1 MATRRLEL
9 VFTGDTRGLE
19 RAFGRAS
26 SSARS
31 IEGGVSRGVK
41 AFGKLAAA
49 GVAAGAAVA
58 GAFTGLGIQE
68 AIEQEKVAARTA
80 NVLKTTGGVANVT
93 KKQIEGLAGALQ
105 SQTGVADDAI
115 QSSQNLLLTFTKV
128 RNEAGK
134 GNDIFTQGTKAALD
148 MSVALGTD
156 LQGATLQIGKAL
168 NDPIKGVTAL
178 SRAGVSFTQQ
188 QKDQIRTLV
197 ESGRT
202 LDAQKLI
209 LSEMQTQFGG
219 AAEAAGNTTAGQF
232 EKLKRTVENAAE
244 AFAVVLLPRLNQ
256 LTTFLQREVVPRAT
270 EVVEVVQ
277 RHWPA
282 IQSTISTVVG
292 AVVGF
297 VRQHWGTISSV
308 TEAAFEAVVRAVR
321 GAVEWIQTNVVPTI
335 QSVVTNAQRFWDRFG
350 GTITAT
356 FALVVQVIRRAMT
369 VVRGVI
375 ETVLA
380 LIRGD
385 WGAAWAGVK
394 TVVSNTLGA
403 LVDVIRGIGPIVVKA
418 MSALGKLAV
427 DGIRAGLKGVAS
439 AVRSGVV
446 SGVSRLGD
454 LPAALLR
461 IGRDLGGKL
470 VDGIAAAVRS
480 LGGKIKDAILSAIPD
495 SISIGPVD
503 IPLGGASGGFIPG
516 TYRGRDDRIMR
527 VASGEAILTPKQ
539 QAMIPGGR
547 GTLAAIFAATGGRI
561 GGRSFAQGGVAGDS
575 FSGLGSVAGNV
586 QSFYRQL
593 VGAVPG
599 AQYVMSGYRAGST
612 IQGSGRRSLHADGMA
627 VDIGSRTA
635 KNAGSPSVV
644 APDLDAIAVLARR
657 ALGHSPVVAGTTS
670 NSRGEV
676 LWRTLQGGNHYDHV
690 HVGLKSGATPTVPG
704 VDLSSLGVSVGF
716 GGGSSGSGPQLTPFE
731 AVKRAIQGAGVG
743 SKRAGA
749 IAGRVMTATGAATT
763 GVSDRLSGG
772 SLTSA
777 EQRSVSSAGRSA
789 RGAARGLGKSP
800 EDVAKAGEKAERDA
814 TARFYK
820 LHIRQIDTERRK
832 LRKAKAKIL
841 ADLKALPGKKNAANR
856 KAAAKQLNR
865 ARATIDAELRE
876 LAELRAEA
884 NEQLAQLNEATIEDQ
899 HAENYGEGPGEPPTE
914 LDYLDAAIAQAGLTE
929 TTDDD
934 LAAARAME
942 DYRRREYAAAVASG
956 DPRRISDAATAL
968 LGAQQNREQIEAT
981 RANTDALNS
990 NTEAMRS
997 LGGSVSFG
1005 YRGQDYVLRSLAP
1018 PSSDRLDAS
1027 LLGV

>member
-105 SQTGVADDAI
+105 SQTGVASSAI

-209 LSEMQTQFGG
+209 LSEMQIQFGG

-256 LTTFLQREVVPRAT
+256 LTGFLQREVVPRAT

-308 TEAAFEAVVRAVR
+308 TAAAFEAVVRAVR

-335 QSVVTNAQRFWDRFG
+335 ASVVTNAQRFWDRFG

-527 VASGEAILTPKQ
+527 VASGEAILTPRQ

-547 GTLAAIFAATGGRI
+547 ATLGRIFSQTGGRI
-561 GGRSFAQGGVAGDS
+561 GGSSFRQGGFTGPSAGDAYQRAVGKLGTRYVYGKWDCADFATYVAGVD
-575 FSGLGSVAGNV
+575 
-586 QSFYRQL
+586 
-593 VGAVPG
+593 VG
-599 AQYVMSGYRAGST
+599 GST
-612 IQGSGRRSLHADGMA
+612 ASAWLKSSPARGGEALVWGFRRNGGGTKYDGGTDEHMGVGVLGPDGKMRWFDNTRPAVKSDARSAQWQALRVPKGWENVTGSDDTGAN
-627 VDIGSRTA
+627 TA
-635 KNAGSPSVV
+635 NEGVSVFE
-644 APDLDAIAVLARR
+644 ATRR
-657 ALGHSPVVAGTTS
+657 ALA
-670 NSRGEV
+670 
-676 LWRTLQGGNHYDHV
+676 
-690 HVGLKSGATPTVPG
+690 
-704 VDLSSLGVSVGF
+704 
-716 GGGSSGSGPQLTPFE
+716 
-731 AVKRAIQGAGVG
+731 GAGVG
-743 SKRAGA
+743 KRAGA
-749 IAGRVMTATGAATT
+749 IARRVLGATGAATT
-763 GVSDRLSGG
+763 GVSESLAGG
-772 SLTSA
+772 SLRPGEDRA
-777 EQRSVSSAGRSA
+777 VSRAGRAA
-789 RGAARGLGKSP
+789 RTAARKVAGISPEEVAARG
-800 EDVAKAGEKAERDA
+800 EEAERKA
-814 TARFYK
+814 TVRFYQ
-820 LHIRQIDTERRK
+820 LHVREIDKARRL
-832 LRKAKAKIL
+832 LRKRKAQIL
-841 ADLKALPGKKNAANR
+841 RDIASLPGKKKEKNR
-856 KAAAKQLNR
+856 KARATKLAL
-865 ARATIDAELRE
+865 ARATIDAELKE
-876 LAELRAEA
+876 LGELRAEA
-884 NEQLAQLNEATIEDQ
+884 NEQLAQLREQRIADDFQEDYD
-899 HAENYGEGPGEPPTE
+899 ARGETVDAPTE
-914 LDYLDAAIAQAGLTE
+914 ADYLDAAVAQAELTPG
-929 TTDDD
+929 TDDD
-934 LAAARAME
+934 LAAAQAVE
-942 DYRRREYAAAVASG
+942 AYAGRQYQAALESG
-956 DPRRISDAATAL
+956 DPRQIAESARAL
-968 LGAQQNREQIEAT
+968 AQAQQNRAQIEAL
-981 RANTDALNS
+981 RANTDAVNA
-990 NTEAMRS
+990 NTEAVSRS
-997 LGGSVSFG
+997 FGGSVSFG

>member
-19 RAFGRAS
+19 RAFGRAGAAS
-26 SSARS
+26 HKMGGGFASAAK
-31 IEGGVSRGVK
+31 G
-41 AFGKLAAA
+41 AAKLAAIGTA
-49 GVAAGAAVA
+49 GLGVAFVAGLGKAASAASDLNESLNKSAATFERSSGAVERWANTATTSLGMTKAAALDGAASIGAMLKPMGVA
-58 GAFTGLGIQE
+58 PNQAAKMSMRMTQLAADMASFNNQDPTEMLDRIRAGLSGESEPLKQFGAVLSETRVKQEAYRTGLAQTGAELTEQQKIQARYSLLLRDTRDQQGDFAKTSDGMANATRIAKAELNQLAAE
-68 AIEQEKVAARTA
+68 A
-80 NVLKTTGGVANVT
+80 GGVLMPTVAKALSTFNGWVASFRENWP
-93 KKQIEGLAGALQ
+93 QIRPIVVGVMTAVQGALQ
-105 SQTGVADDAI
+105 SVVGWVRQNWPTIKAVTVA
-115 QSSQNLLLTFTKV
+115 TFEGA
-128 RNEAGK
+128 R
-134 GNDIFTQGTKAALD
+134 AA
-148 MSVALGTD
+148 
-156 LQGATLQIGKAL
+156 
-168 NDPIKGVTAL
+168 
-178 SRAGVSFTQQ
+178 
-188 QKDQIRTLV
+188 
-197 ESGRT
+197 
-202 LDAQKLI
+202 
-209 LSEMQTQFGG
+209 
-219 AAEAAGNTTAGQF
+219 
-232 EKLKRTVENAAE
+232 
-244 AFAVVLLPRLNQ
+244 
-256 LTTFLQREVVPRAT
+256 
-270 EVVEVVQ
+270 VEV
-277 RHWPA
+277 A
-282 IQSTISTVVG
+282 I
-292 AVVGF
+292 
-297 VRQHWGTISSV
+297 
-308 TEAAFEAVVRAVR
+308 
-321 GAVEWIQTNVVPTI
+321 EWIQANVVPTI
-335 QSVVTNAQRFWDRFG
+335 RAVVAGARAFWREFG
-350 GTITAT
+350 GTITAV
-356 FALVVQVIRRAMT
+356 FRDVVVVVRSALN
-369 VVRGVI
+369 VVRGVV

-380 LIRGD
+380 VIRGD
-385 WGAAWAGVK
+385 WGAAWNGIK
-394 TVVSNTLGA
+394 TVLSNVWTGIVA
-403 LVDVIRGIGPIVVKA
+403 VIRGAGRIVLRVMGEVASAALAAFLAPFKRIGGLLR
-418 MSALGKLAV
+418 SAFVNGVRGVGDLATFMLNRGREWGGKMV
-427 DGIRAGLKGVAS
+427 DGIVA
-439 AVRSGVV
+439 AIRSVG
-446 SGVSRLGD
+446 
-454 LPAALLR
+454 
-461 IGRDLGGKL
+461 GR
-470 VDGIAAAVRS
+470 
-480 LGGKIKDAILSAIPD
+480 IKDAILAAIPD
-495 SISIGPVD
+495 SIDIGPVS

-516 TYRGRDDRIMR
+516 RYRGVDDRVMR